1 MPTYY
6 DTLVRTQQLQELRT
20 MPPYYDTLINA
31 PAVAGVED
39 DAHLL

>member
-20 MPPYYDTLINA
+20 MPPYYNTL
-31 PAVAGVED
+31 VHTQQLQE
-39 DAHLL
+39 

>member
-20 MPPYYDTLINA
+20 MPPYYDTLINS